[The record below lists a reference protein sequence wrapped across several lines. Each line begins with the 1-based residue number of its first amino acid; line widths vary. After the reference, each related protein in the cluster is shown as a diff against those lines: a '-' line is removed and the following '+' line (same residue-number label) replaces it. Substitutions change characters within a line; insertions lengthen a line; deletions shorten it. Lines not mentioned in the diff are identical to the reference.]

1 MKEEAATDA
10 QLRQFL
16 LGKIEDEERQR
27 IEGLFLTDSQMR
39 ERVLAAEQELFD
51 DYLEESLPTA
61 DREAF
66 LSVYGDTP
74 AQRRKLRIAKS
85 VQQWALDQPK
95 TALVIPKPA
104 ISIWAR
110 LLERLRLRPVLVIPI
125 AVAAAVAIVVAIIW
139 INSRRSEREREYLAL
154 NQELAQLNTP
164 SSLRE
169 VPPGMPQLTLRP
181 GSVRSVEAE
190 SELKRLPNSSIAEL
204 RLLWMQKEDYPTYQA
219 VLRRPGDDQSYPI
232 PNPIVENKEGKF
244 IRVRLP
250 LHLLTRGNHQ
260 IELSGVSADGT
271 KSTPEVYS
279 FTVSE

>member
-16 LGKIEDEERQR
+16 LGKVDDEERQR
-27 IEGLFLTDSQMR
+27 IESLFLTDALMN

-51 DYLEESLPTA
+51 DYLEESLSTA

-66 LSVYGDTP
+66 LSLYGDTA
-74 AQRRKLRIAKS
+74 AQKRKLRIAKS

-95 TALVIPKPA
+95 TPSVIPKPA
-104 ISIWAR
+104 ISIWGR

-125 AVAAAVAIVVAIIW
+125 AVAAAVAIVASLVW
-139 INSRRSEREREYLAL
+139 VNSRTSERHREYLAM

-164 SSLRE
+164 SRLRE
-169 VPPGMPQLTLRP
+169 VPPGMSTLTLRP
-181 GSVRSVEAE
+181 GSVRSPEE
-190 SELKRLPNSSIAEL
+190 SELSKRTDTPVSEL
-204 RLLWMQKEDYPTYQA
+204 RLLWMQEQHYSTYQA
-219 VLRRPGDDQSYPI
+219 TLRRPGNDQSYTF
-232 PNPIVENKEGKF
+232 PNFTVDNEDGKM
-244 IRVRLP
+244 IRVRVP

-260 IELSGVSADGT
+260 IELSGISADGT
-271 KSTPEVYS
+271 KSWPEVYN

>member
-16 LGKIEDEERQR
+16 LAKVDDGERQR
-27 IEGLFLTDSQMR
+27 IESLFLTDSRMR
-39 ERVLAAEQELFD
+39 DRVLAAEQELFD
-51 DYLEESLPTA
+51 DYLEENLSTA

-66 LSVYGDTP
+66 LSVYGDTA

-95 TALVIPKPA
+95 TPPVIPSPA
-104 ISIWAR
+104 ISIWSR
-110 LLERLRLRPVLVIPI
+110 LLEGLRLRPILVIPI
-125 AVAAAVAIVVAIIW
+125 AVAAAVAIVVSLVW
-139 INSRRSEREREYLAL
+139 VNSRRSERHREYLAM
-154 NQELAQLNTP
+154 NQELVRLNTP
-164 SSLRE
+164 PALRG
-169 VPPGMPQLTLRP
+169 VSPGMSVLPLKP
-181 GSVRSVEAE
+181 GSVRSPGDE
-190 SELKRLPNSSIAEL
+190 SELNKRTDSSVSEL

-219 VLRRPGDDQSYPI
+219 VLRRPGDDKSYTI
-232 PNPIVENKEGKF
+232 HNLTIENEDGKF

-260 IELSGVSADGT
+260 IELTGVSADGT
-271 KSTPEVYS
+271 KSLPEVYN